1 MELSRECGHTA
12 FERQTLR
19 DPDAVAVVCGDARV
33 TYGAL
38 DAGANRLAHHLR
50 AQGVGPD
57 VLVAI
62 CMVRSPRWIESV
74 LAVLKAGGAYVPL
87 DPAYPVERL
96 AFMAQ
101 DARPAVV
108 LTDSACRPLIARMLS
123 ANDQTETIPVI
134 DCEADALLWS
144 QSPTHAPQHTGLAPD
159 HLAYVIYTSGS
170 TGRPKGV
177 MVTHCGLPNLQRV
190 QGALFAVSRASRVL
204 QFASSSFDACV
215 FEWSMAL
222 SHGASLH
229 LGAAGDVLAGETLA
243 ALIARDGITHATL
256 PPIVL
261 SGLAEGALASVQV
274 LICAGEALPP
284 VLVKRWGTDRRMFN
298 AYGPT
303 ETTIWSSV
311 HLCDPQAQTATV
323 PIGHAID
330 GHRIHLLDASG
341 QAVAPGDEGE
351 IHIGGVGVA
360 RGYLHRPELTAQ
372 RFIDSPFDAGDRLY
386 RTGDLA
392 REGHDGALEYIG
404 RNDFQVKIR
413 GHRIELGEIESALAA
428 RDDVHEAVVIAHDDV
443 QGRKQLVA
451 YYRQRDD
458 SAACTADTLRAA
470 LADALP
476 AFMVPSAYV
485 RMEAWPLTPNGKL
498 DRNALPAPQA
508 DAFAAGVYATPKG
521 DTEIALAAIW
531 SELLGIARVGRDDA
545 FLALGGDS
553 LKTIQLAPRIHA
565 RLGCKVA
572 LPALF
577 RASTLRE
584 MAALVA
590 AEQADSQAHSQAD
603 TAESAGASFD
613 EWQSQHPMPERCPL
627 SYQQHGLWLLEQL
640 SNTSLAYNAQNV
652 VRVRG
657 RLDPAQLQRA
667 VDAVIARHE
676 IFRTSFHADDSGEPY
691 QVVHPH
697 ADGVLRH
704 ELLPPDT
711 GDAALS
717 AIVDA
722 HVAHRFDL
730 ARLPLVH
737 LTLLERTDGESVL
750 IHVEQHYV
758 HDGWSAN
765 LFLRELLAAYNA
777 FAAGGEPALPP
788 VPAQYRDYARW
799 QRSEDAERR
808 YATHVAYWTQQLSGA
823 PMSLPM
829 QTDYPRRASPT
840 YRGEQLRFECT
851 PELSSRLRRFCE
863 AEGVML
869 YAALQSVFQ
878 IVLKTYT
885 GSDDFLVGSA
895 VANRRAQTSEGMLGM
910 FVNTIAVRS
919 NLSGDPSFRA
929 LLARTMDTLS
939 TGYEHEEVPIER
951 VVRALQPEREIG
963 RNPLF
968 QVAFSA
974 HNSDVPS
981 LHGPG
986 YELNLYEAYSN
997 RSSKFDFDVVMIPRG
1012 SAHADSVTLL
1022 WTYALDLYRRDT
1034 IERLRDTYLL
1044 VLEQCLATPD
1054 TRLSALHLLSDQER
1068 EAMAG
1073 GDCAVA
1079 DYDLER
1085 PAHTWFE
1092 QHAARAPR
1100 ALAVAC
1106 DNNTIDYGD
1115 LNASANRMAH
1125 ALRERGVGPGILVAL
1140 CMQRSIAW
1148 AVSVLAVLKSGGA
1161 YVPLDP
1167 AYPGERLRDML
1178 LDAAPLVTLVDAF
1191 GRDAVQRA
1199 MTGVDAQQSLIAVDA
1214 DVAQWTGQSVDD
1226 IPPAQIRLTAAH
1238 PAYVIYTSGSTG
1250 KPKGVLV
1257 PHRGVAN
1264 LLQAQTDLFDVDA
1277 DSRVLQFASFSFDA
1291 CVFEWL
1297 MALCH
1302 GASLHMPPP
1311 GVVLVGDALE
1321 NFVAQAGI
1329 THTLLP
1335 PVVLSAMPETA
1346 DLRSVRVLISGG
1358 EAMPPALV
1366 KRWAPGRRLFNAYG
1380 PTEDSVVST
1389 VHRCDGEDH
1398 SAAMVP
1404 IGRGMPNH
1412 RVYVLDPQRALLPPG
1427 VPGELYVGGP
1437 GVADGYLNRPE
1448 LTAERFIDSPFL
1460 PGERLYRTGDLV
1472 RRRGDGVLD
1481 YLGRNDFQVKIRGYR
1496 IELGE
1501 IEATLAACSG
1511 VRDAI
1516 VIAREETPGPKQLV
1530 AYYRPLD
1537 PQQIPSAERL
1547 RSALSDVLAEYMLPS
1562 AYVALDIW
1570 PMTPSGKV
1578 DRKALPAPQ
1587 DDAFVTREYVAP
1599 RTPIEVALAELW
1611 SELLGVERV
1620 GLRDNF
1626 FELGGYSILG
1636 LRLMSATRE
1645 TFGVEMSL
1653 RELFEG
1659 PTIEQMLEVIYSKVE
1674 EDTVDSA

>member
-1 MELSRECGHTA
+1 M
-12 FERQTLR
+12 
-19 DPDAVAVVCGDARV
+19 
-33 TYGAL
+33 
-38 DAGANRLAHHLR
+38 
-50 AQGVGPD
+50 
-57 VLVAI
+57 
-62 CMVRSPRWIESV
+62 
-74 LAVLKAGGAYVPL
+74 
-87 DPAYPVERL
+87 
-96 AFMAQ
+96 
-101 DARPAVV
+101 
-108 LTDSACRPLIARMLS
+108 
-123 ANDQTETIPVI
+123 
-134 DCEADALLWS
+134 
-144 QSPTHAPQHTGLAPD
+144 
-159 HLAYVIYTSGS
+159 
-170 TGRPKGV
+170 
-177 MVTHCGLPNLQRV
+177 
-190 QGALFAVSRASRVL
+190 
-204 QFASSSFDACV
+204 
-215 FEWSMAL
+215 
-222 SHGASLH
+222 
-229 LGAAGDVLAGETLA
+229 
-243 ALIARDGITHATL
+243 
-256 PPIVL
+256 
-261 SGLAEGALASVQV
+261 
-274 LICAGEALPP
+274 
-284 VLVKRWGTDRRMFN
+284 
-298 AYGPT
+298 
-303 ETTIWSSV
+303 
-311 HLCDPQAQTATV
+311 
-323 PIGHAID
+323 
-330 GHRIHLLDASG
+330 
-341 QAVAPGDEGE
+341 
-351 IHIGGVGVA
+351 
-360 RGYLHRPELTAQ
+360 
-372 RFIDSPFDAGDRLY
+372 
-386 RTGDLA
+386 
-392 REGHDGALEYIG
+392 
-404 RNDFQVKIR
+404 
-413 GHRIELGEIESALAA
+413 
-428 RDDVHEAVVIAHDDV
+428 
-443 QGRKQLVA
+443 
-451 YYRQRDD
+451 
-458 SAACTADTLRAA
+458 
-470 LADALP
+470 
-476 AFMVPSAYV
+476 
-485 RMEAWPLTPNGKL
+485 
-498 DRNALPAPQA
+498 
-508 DAFAAGVYATPKG
+508 
-521 DTEIALAAIW
+521 
-531 SELLGIARVGRDDA
+531 
-545 FLALGGDS
+545 GGDS

-572 LPALF
+572 VPALF

-584 MAALVA
+584 MAAVVA
-590 AEQADSQAHSQAD
+590 AEQAGSQTDSQAY

-613 EWQSQHPMPERCPL
+613 EWRPEDAMPERCPL

-657 RLDPAQLQRA
+657 RLDPAQLQCA

-676 IFRTSFHADDSGEPY
+676 IFRTSFHADDGGEPY

-697 ADGVLRH
+697 AEGVLRH

-777 FAAGGEPALPP
+777 FAEGGEPALPP

-808 YATHVAYWTQQLSGA
+808 YAAHVAYWTQQLSGA
-823 PMSLPM
+823 PTSLPM

-851 PELSSRLRRFCE
+851 PALSSRLRRFCE
-863 AEGVML
+863 AEGVTL
-869 YAALQSVFQ
+869 YAALQSIFQ
-878 IVLKTYT
+878 IVLKTYI

-919 NLSGDPSFRA
+919 NISGDPSFRA

-1012 SAHADSVTLL
+1012 FAHADSITLL

-1034 IERLRDTYLL
+1034 IERLRDTYLR
-1044 VLEQCLATPD
+1044 VLEQCLAAPD
-1054 TRLSALHLLSDQER
+1054 ARLSALHLLSDQER
-1068 EAMAG
+1068 QAMAG
-1073 GDCAVA
+1073 GDCAAA
-1079 DYDLER
+1079 DYDLES
-1085 PAHTWFE
+1085 PVHAWFE

-1100 ALAVAC
+1100 ALAVTC
-1106 DNNTIDYGD
+1106 DSDTIDYGD

-1125 ALRERGVGPGILVAL
+1125 ALRERGVGPGTLVAV

-1148 AVSVLAVLKSGGA
+1148 AASVLAVLKAGGA

-1167 AYPGERLRDML
+1167 AYPSERLRHML
-1178 LDAAPLVTLVDAF
+1178 LDAVPVVTIVDAC
-1191 GRDAVQRA
+1191 GCDAVQRA
-1199 MTGVDAQQSLIAVDA
+1199 MTGVDALQRLIDVDA
-1214 DVAQWTGQSVDD
+1214 DAAQWAGQPADD
-1226 IPPAQIRLTAAH
+1226 IPPAQIGLSAAH

-1264 LLQAQTDLFDVDA
+1264 LLQAQTDLFDIDP
-1277 DSRVLQFASFSFDA
+1277 DSRVLQFASSSFDA

-1302 GASLHMPPP
+1302 GASLHMPSP

-1321 NFVAQAGI
+1321 SFVSQAGI

-1346 DLRSVRVLISGG
+1346 DLRSVRVLICGG

-1389 VHRCDGEDH
+1389 VHRCDADDDG
-1398 SAAMVP
+1398 AAMVP

-1412 RVYVLDPQRALLPPG
+1412 RTYVLDAQRALLPSG
-1427 VPGELYVGGP
+1427 VPGELYVGGA

-1448 LTAERFIDSPFL
+1448 LTAERFIDNPFV

-1472 RRRGDGVLD
+1472 RRRGDGALD

-1516 VIAREETPGPKQLV
+1516 VVAREETPGQKQLV

-1537 PQQIPSAERL
+1537 PQQIPSAETL
-1547 RSALSDVLAEYMLPS
+1547 RSALCDVLAEYMLPS
-1562 AYVALDIW
+1562 AYVALAAW
-1570 PMTPSGKV
+1570 PMTPSGKI
-1578 DRKALPAPQ
+1578 DRRALPAPQ
-1587 DDAFVTREYVAP
+1587 GDAFVTREYVAP

-1611 SELLGVERV
+1611 SELLGVEKV

-1645 TFGVEMSL
+1645 TFGVELSL
-1653 RELFEG
+1653 RDLFEG

-1674 EDTVDSA
+1674 EDTADSV